1 MAECNFH
8 PQTYASKRAGDD
20 HTPRDLYD
28 FLSDQQRFLETT
40 NLKQLKIKQDTVDQ
54 EISELREPH
63 IDPVSQ
69 QIVELMKDRNT
80 VPTAE
85 RLYKYG
91 AERQRKKLIDEKLK
105 NQEAE
110 MHAMRVKIPKSGKQQ
125 QSPVRES
132 HRGTD
137 TGLALNELHEQI
149 ESKKEEMREH

>member
-8 PQTYASKRAGDD
+8 PETYASKRAGDD
-20 HTPRDLYD
+20 QPRDLYD
-28 FLSDQQRFLETT
+28 FLSDQQRFLENT
-40 NLKQLKIKQDTVDQ
+40 NLKALKIKQDAVDQ

-63 IDPVSQ
+63 IDPVSR
-69 QIVELMKDRNT
+69 QIVELMKDRNQ

-85 RLYKYG
+85 RLYKHG
-91 AERQRKKLIDEKLK
+91 AEKQRKKLIDEKLK

-110 MHAMRVKIPKSGKQQ
+110 MHAMRVKIPKTGN
-125 QSPVRES
+125 SPVRES

-149 ESKKEEMREH
+149 ENKKEEMRHQ